1 MDDLK
6 DILSKKADELG
17 LARYDI
23 MIEAKLLIVD
33 MLHIEIRVLSYKN
46 NVLTIATEDS
56 VSASELRFHVHTIIA
71 QLNKKAPQQ
80 VSFIKVMVR

>member
-33 MLHIEIRVLSYKN
+33 MLHIETRVLGYKN

-56 VSASELRFHVHTIIA
+56 VSASELRFHAHDIIA
-71 QLNKKAPQQ
+71 QLNKKSPKQ
-80 VSFIKVMVR
+80 VSFIKVVVR